1 MSVAVVVVGGGLAG
15 WTAAVAAQD
24 AGAAVTLGER
34 SQRGPGWG
42 NSVGA
47 GGALHGVFQDPPTNP
62 DTLVAAISELTDG
75 HCDPVVAA
83 AWAHNAAR
91 AVAWIESHG
100 GELSSD
106 PTQSHRAKVFSPVR
120 ITEPGMR
127 YKGFGVSNFLT
138 ALHDRFVSAGGTVVQ
153 PARAR
158 RLSGGWALDV
168 ATEGGSQRV
177 GADAVVLADGG
188 FQANKAML
196 RRYVGTDQVK
206 LRGAGMDSGDGL
218 QMGLAAG
225 GVAVNMNGFYGHL
238 LARESLQRDDLWPYP
253 ILDLVAEVGIV
264 VTSSGRRLVDES
276 WSGVATNNAVA
287 LADDPLRCLIVL
299 DDDGW
304 GHEGPI
310 GVTAPNPYIAEHGG
324 RVVTA

>member
-24 AGAAVTLGER
+24 AGARVTLVER
-34 SQRGPGWG
+34 SKRVPGWG
-42 NSVGA
+42 NSVVS
-47 GGALHGVFQDPPTNP
+47 GGALHAVLQDPRTDP
-62 DTLVAAISELTDG
+62 DMLVAAITELTDG

-83 AWAHNAAR
+83 AWAHNAAL

-106 PTQSHRAKVFSPVR
+106 PFQSHRAKVFSPVR

-138 ALHDRFVSAGGTVVQ
+138 ALHGRFVSAGGTVVQ

-158 RLSGGWALDV
+158 SLSGGWVLDV
-168 ATEGGSQRV
+168 ATDGGSQRFPT
-177 GADAVVLADGG
+177 DAVILADGG

-206 LRGAGMDSGDGL
+206 LRGAGLDSGDGL
-218 QMGLAAG
+218 QIGMAAG
-225 GVAVNMNGFYGHL
+225 GVAVNM
-238 LARESLQRDDLWPYP
+238 
-253 ILDLVAEVGIV
+253 
-264 VTSSGRRLVDES
+264 
-276 WSGVATNNAVA
+276 
-287 LADDPLRCLIVL
+287 
-299 DDDGW
+299 
-304 GHEGPI
+304 
-310 GVTAPNPYIAEHGG
+310 
-324 RVVTA
+324 